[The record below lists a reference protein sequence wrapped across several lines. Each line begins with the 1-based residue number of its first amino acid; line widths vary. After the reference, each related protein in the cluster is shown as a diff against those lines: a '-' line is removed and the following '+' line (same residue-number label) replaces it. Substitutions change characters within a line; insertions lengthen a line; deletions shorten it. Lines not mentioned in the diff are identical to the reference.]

1 VNARERLARLRAT
14 KSWVARLALARDR
27 VPGTEFDDYIIRLKG
42 AYDYRN
48 EADGAFPLSTMCRD
62 WLLAFGTDMARA
74 VVERDSDY
82 FRRWASAIDA
92 WNEHEPGADKL
103 REALILCCV
112 PPKGPHTMREVLTR
126 IAAYG
131 VKVGLETPR
140 QIRRLAPELGITI
153 KGERGRPPVNRTRT
167 RRK

>member
-1 VNARERLARLRAT
+1 VKTRERLAKLRAT
-14 KSWVARLALARDR
+14 KSWVERLALAKDHL
-27 VPGTEFDDYIIRLKG
+27 PGTEFDACIANVIG
-42 AYDYRN
+42 AFRYRD
-48 EADGAFPLSTMCRD
+48 EADGAMPLGSIARD
-62 WLLAFGTDMARA
+62 YLRAFGTDMARA
-74 VVERDSDY
+74 VVDRDSNF
-82 FRRWASAIDA
+82 FRRWAAAIDA
-92 WNEHEPGADKL
+92 WDEHWPQGDKL